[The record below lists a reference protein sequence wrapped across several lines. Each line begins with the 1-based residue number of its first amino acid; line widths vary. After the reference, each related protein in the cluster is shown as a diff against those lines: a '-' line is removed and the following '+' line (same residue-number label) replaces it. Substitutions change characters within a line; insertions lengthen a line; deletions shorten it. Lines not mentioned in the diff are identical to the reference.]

1 MITKETNV
9 KTKQEEQKI
18 QVSNTACFQVIL
30 YNILTW
36 HAIRFVEHDAIR
48 AFQDSLFACLIFHAK
63 GVCLCACAVSTRARV
78 TYQSQDRAPLLL
90 KLYRAC
96 NNHLLFGYTHS

>member
-9 KTKQEEQKI
+9 KTKQKESRNPGIEYRL
-18 QVSNTACFQVIL
+18 FPIL

-63 GVCLCACAVSTRARV
+63 GVLSLCLCRLDA
-78 TYQSQDRAPLLL
+78 
-90 KLYRAC
+90 RAC
-96 NNHLLFGYTHS
+96 NIPKPGSSAVTIEIIPRMQ